1 MLVYLERT
9 MLNTSALKLFEASLK
24 IMSIVRLLD
33 ENCVYFQ
40 CRYLNQAVLIHRRV
54 FNSTMIT
61 HPPGPHHPFS
71 FYFPLPFFARIRCR
85 FHTPHFNLLA
95 LKG

>member
-9 MLNTSALKLFEASLK
+9 MLTTSALKLFEACLK

-40 CRYLNQAVLIHRRV
+40 CRYLNQAVLIHR
-54 FNSTMIT
+54 
-61 HPPGPHHPFS
+61 
-71 FYFPLPFFARIRCR
+71 
-85 FHTPHFNLLA
+85 
-95 LKG
+95 